1 MWVMSRVIQKCSGLD
16 SLHTKDCLL
25 DFSQTKKQGVSAE
38 RERERLGGRWT
49 KREKEKICAFRG
61 AIICMTLQYIY
72 ILYHKLNHLGLRLI
86 HVYISPLIY
95 VLEGKYLTNTIMKI

>member
-1 MWVMSRVIQKCSGLD
+1 MSRVIQKCSGLN

-38 RERERLGGRWT
+38 RERERLGEGWT

-61 AIICMTLQYIY
+61 ANMHDFAIYIY
-72 ILYHKLNHLGLRLI
+72 TL
-86 HVYISPLIY
+86 S
-95 VLEGKYLTNTIMKI
+95 